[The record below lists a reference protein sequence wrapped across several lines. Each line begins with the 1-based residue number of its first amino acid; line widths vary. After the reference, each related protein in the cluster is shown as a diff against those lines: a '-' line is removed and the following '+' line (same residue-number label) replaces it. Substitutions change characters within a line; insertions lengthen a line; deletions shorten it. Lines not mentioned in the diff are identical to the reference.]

1 MNPTDNVASAAPS
14 RTPAPQEPDPAALP
28 ALLDRRRAAAFLTR
42 HYFPVSHRSLEAW
55 PLPLRHVN
63 GRALYQ
69 TTDLIAEAERRIAA
83 APVLMG
89 GRRKNAATPARDS
102 T

>member
-1 MNPTDNVASAAPS
+1 MNPTETVASAAPF
-14 RTPAPQEPDPAALP
+14 RTSAPEQPDPANLP
-28 ALLDRRRAAAFLTR
+28 VLLDRRRAAAFLSR

-55 PLPLRHVN
+55 PLPLRPVN
-63 GRALYQ
+63 GRALYL
-69 TTDLIAEAERRIAA
+69 TADLIAEAERRIAA

-89 GRRKNAATPARDS
+89 GRRKNATTPARDA

>member
-1 MNPTDNVASAAPS
+1 MNPTDNVASAARS
-14 RTPAPQEPDPAALP
+14 RASAPEQPALATLP
-28 ALLDRRRAAAFLTR
+28 AMLDRRRAAEFLTQ

-55 PLPLRHVN
+55 ALPLRHVN

-69 TTDLIAEAERRIAA
+69 TADLIAEAERRIAA

-89 GRRKNAATPARDS
+89 GRRKNATTPARDAR
-102 T
+102 